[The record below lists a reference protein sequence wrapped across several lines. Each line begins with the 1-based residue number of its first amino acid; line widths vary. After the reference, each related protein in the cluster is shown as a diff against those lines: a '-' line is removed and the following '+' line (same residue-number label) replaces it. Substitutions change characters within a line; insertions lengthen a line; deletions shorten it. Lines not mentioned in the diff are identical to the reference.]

1 MPHRQAPAPGPG
13 AAGARRDA
21 DCLDLRGKGSHF
33 LLLEQLDFPEEAAM
47 RMGLLACVFFL
58 ANTLTA
64 VGFDLAPVS
73 PQRSAG
79 NLFSGHLE
87 VAGNTKDEAPDFGD
101 FSLYSGLGLLL
112 DPVGFGWNI
121 ESDFWLAPVLA
132 VGSRLSIGVGDET
145 LVLGFAP
152 VVKGAAPVPAFER
165 TMVYAFLGP
174 GLAYVSHTSDKG
186 SRDSE
191 VGFLLTFGVGIDIHF
206 IREFSIG
213 GGLAFDWLVTRPADE
228 GFTMTLEFLRLGVHF

>member
-1 MPHRQAPAPGPG
+1 
-13 AAGARRDA
+13 
-21 DCLDLRGKGSHF
+21 
-33 LLLEQLDFPEEAAM
+33 M
-47 RMGLLACVFFL
+47 RMGSLACFFLLAN
-58 ANTLTA
+58 ALTA
-64 VGFDLAPVS
+64 ASFNLDRFP

-79 NLFSGHLE
+79 NLFDGRLE
-87 VAGNTKDEAPDFGD
+87 AAGNAKDDAPDLGD

-174 GLAYVSHTSDKG
+174 GLGYVSHTSDKG

-206 IREFSIG
+206 IAAFSIG

-228 GFTMTLEFLRLGVHF
+228 GFTMTLEFLRVGVHF